1 MDSTDQIGS
10 GPKVA
15 YLLNTYPVPSG
26 TFIRRE
32 IAALE
37 GLGLPVTRYAVRP
50 WDDQLVDPQDQAER
64 DKTHYILNQGAVAI
78 LKASLGTALRAPVR
92 FLKALGATGTLAKG
106 RGLRAFAYLA
116 EACYLRERTKTDGIT
131 HVHAHFGTNAAA
143 VAMLCHLLG
152 GPRYSFTV
160 HGPDELHEAPLNAFE
175 IKIAHADF
183 VAAITDFARAELLR
197 IGGYQYADKID
208 VIPCGLDLGDFGA
221 QATAP
226 EKPHFVC
233 VGRLCP
239 QKAQRL
245 IPEAVAPIAKDH
257 PDLHIEL
264 IGDGDDRPLIEA
276 AIKRHGLE
284 RNITLTGWADNKK
297 VRERILASRALLLP
311 SFAEG
316 LPIVIMEAFALRR
329 PVISTYIAGIPE
341 LLDSQCG
348 WIVPAGSV
356 TKLRRAIEE
365 AIIASPKSIEA
376 MGREGRA
383 RIEARHQVQQA
394 ARRLAEHFQR
404 PVS

>member
-1 MDSTDQIGS
+1 MDSEDQVGS
-10 GPKVA
+10 GPKIA

-37 GLGLPVTRYAVRP
+37 EMGHAVTRYAVRP
-50 WDDQLVDPQDQAER
+50 WDDQLVDPLDRSEH
-64 DKTHYILNQGAVAI
+64 DKTHYILKQGAGAI
-78 LKASLGTALRAPVR
+78 LKASLGVAFRSPLSFA
-92 FLKALGATGTLAKG
+92 KALGAAGKLAKG
-106 RGLRAFAYLA
+106 RGLRAYAYLA
-116 EACYLRERTKTDGIT
+116 EACYLRQRMAADGIT

-143 VAMLCHLLG
+143 VAMLCYLLG

-175 IKIAHADF
+175 LKIQHAAF
-183 VAAITDFARAELLR
+183 VAAITNFARAELLR
-197 IGGYQYADKID
+197 IGGYQHAGKID
-208 VIPCGLDLGDFGA
+208 VIPCGLDLSQFEER
-221 QATAP
+221 ATAP

-245 IPEAVAPIAKDH
+245 IPEAIAPITAEH

-264 IGDGDDRPLIEA
+264 IGDGEDRPLIEA
-276 AIKRHGLE
+276 EIARYGLE
-284 RNITLTGWADNKK
+284 RHITLSGWADNKK
-297 VRERILASRALLLP
+297 VRERILANRALLLP

-356 TKLRRAIEE
+356 PKLRRAIEQ
-365 AIIASPKSIEA
+365 AIIASPKSIAA
-376 MGREGRA
+376 MGAEGRS
-383 RIEARHQVQQA
+383 RIEARHQVQTS
-394 ARRLAEHFQR
+394 ARKLAQR
-404 PVS
+404 FTAE